1 MNMFKSFGD
10 SDDETVADPS
20 DAATK
25 RRLSDDGRYI
35 NDGSA
40 EAAGVAAGGRRRLE
54 TAPSSVPVLAGEALA
69 AAEEYVFGDDSAAAL
84 AAAGPPKVTTTDPR
98 PRAPGAQRAQAPGRP
113 AAAAPRP
120 VPESREDAMERRR
133 RERAARA
140 AHLARERANGAST
153 VREVVYVASSS
164 GSASESRAPGQYTA
178 AEIKEAIEDA
188 DMFINSCRV
197 DPKVDRDSPD
207 AIQDQELGF
216 NRLVLWIANTVV
228 KGTVSS
234 KQVTTGCRRNLPA
247 AGFVALYSTCGLD
260 ARQRA
265 QMDVV
270 ARAWDDIRDLHPHT
284 LAKMQQKAERDAN
297 LQARINEIRRQTT
310 ERDAER
316 DASRGAR
323 R

>member
-1 MNMFKSFGD
+1 MFRSFGD
-10 SDDETVADPS
+10 SEDETVADPS

-54 TAPSSVPVLAGEALA
+54 AAAPSSAPVLAGEALA
-69 AAEEYVFGDDSAAAL
+69 DAEKYVFGDESAAAP
-84 AAAGPPKVTTTDPR
+84 AAAGPPKAIVADPR
-98 PRAPGAQRAQAPGRP
+98 PRAPGTQRAQAPGRP
-113 AAAAPRP
+113 ASAAPRP

-140 AHLARERANGAST
+140 AHLARERAKGAST

-164 GSASESRAPGQYTA
+164 GSASESRAPGQYSA
-178 AEIKEAIEDA
+178 AEIEEAIEDA

-197 DPKVDRDSPD
+197 KPGADRDSPD

-216 NRLVLWIANTVV
+216 NRLIGWIANTVV
-228 KGTVSS
+228 KGTVFG
-234 KQVTTGCRRNLPA
+234 KQVSTGCRRNLPA
-247 AGFVALYSTCGLD
+247 AGFVALYNTWGLD

-284 LAKMQQKAERDAN
+284 LAKMQQKAERDAD

-316 DASRGAR
+316 DAKRDAR
-323 R
+323 H